1 MRRFLS
7 LSLVGVKGLIITL
20 ENVLTENLYEIR
32 KLFGPRT
39 SFQIAMM
46 KSKFLFFILSYILMK
61 IISLQDLR

>member
-1 MRRFLS
+1 M
-7 LSLVGVKGLIITL
+7 GVKGLIITL

-46 KSKFLFFILSYILMK
+46 KSKFLFFYFVLYTYENHLFARS
-61 IISLQDLR
+61 